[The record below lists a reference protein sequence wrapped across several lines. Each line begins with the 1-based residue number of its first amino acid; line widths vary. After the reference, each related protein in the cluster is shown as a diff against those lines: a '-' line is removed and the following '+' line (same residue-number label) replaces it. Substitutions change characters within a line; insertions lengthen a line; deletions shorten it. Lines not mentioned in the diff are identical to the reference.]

1 MFILAIF
8 IQTISIFETGLI
20 IYIMRHII
28 TAILFAFT
36 LCLPLHAIQE
46 TLSFIPFSLN
56 EGLTHTRV
64 QCIFCDH
71 AGIVWIGTKNGLNS
85 WDQSELKTI
94 FTIPPTR
101 NRCPTTT
108 LNSSPKGPTKNYTY
122 PPTMGSERL
131 TRRLNSSAHFCMKE
145 SHSKHGVVCIPT
157 VSCC

>member
-8 IQTISIFETGLI
+8 IQIISIFETGLI

-85 WDQSELKTI
+85 WDQSEL
-94 FTIPPTR
+94 
-101 NRCPTTT
+101 
-108 LNSSPKGPTKNYTY
+108 
-122 PPTMGSERL
+122 
-131 TRRLNSSAHFCMKE
+131 
-145 SHSKHGVVCIPT
+145 
-157 VSCC
+157 